1 MDNLAIYNAVRKVP
15 ENAKKPIAGGP
26 LKGKTDINP
35 MWRIKALTEQFGP
48 CGIGWKYEITDKRL
62 ENGANGDIAAF
73 LDINLYVKV
82 GDTWSDAIPGTG
94 GNSFVGKD
102 KNGIHT
108 SDECFKMA
116 LTDAISVACKALG
129 FGADVYWETDQSK
142 YGKYNETPKR
152 DGHLRTENP
161 SEGKEPAR
169 PQDPN
174 GPICDRCG
182 RVILPQAVGKRELSA
197 ADIVARSTAKYK
209 KQLCLACARAIN
221 AENKA

>member
-35 MWRIKALTEQFGP
+35 MWRIKALTDQFGP

-73 LDINLYVKV
+73 LDINLYIKV

-94 GNSFVGKD
+94 GNSFVCKD

-129 FGADVYWETDQSK
+129 FGADVYWDTDHSK
-142 YGKYNETPKR
+142 YGKYNKSDR
-152 DGHLRTENP
+152 DPIVEEIPGGAQEPVGP
-161 SEGKEPAR
+161 S
-169 PQDPN
+169 
-174 GPICDRCG
+174 CDMCG
-182 RVILPQAVGKRELSA
+182 RVIAPKKCGGKEYSV
-197 ADIVARSTAKYK
+197 ADIIAGSMAKYK
-209 KQLCLACARAIN
+209 KQLCWTCMLAAKKEH
-221 AENKA
+221 ENGTG